1 MGGMVTHAGEAL
13 DHHRDPLQGPQIAVE
28 PVRQGTLAQ
37 GSFDPA
43 ACSGVQLGPP
53 AGPPGS
59 AEGGAA
65 ALLPA
70 AVPAVDVL
78 P

>member
-1 MGGMVTHAGEAL
+1 MGGMVAHAGEAL
-13 DHHRDPLQGPQIAVE
+13 DHQRDPLQGPQVAVE
-28 PVRQGTLAQ
+28 PLGQGTLAQ
-37 GSFDPA
+37 GPFDPA
-43 ACSGVQLGPP
+43 ALAAVQLGPP

-70 AVPAVDVL
+70 AVPAVGVL